1 MHNIGMVAIRLFLNL
16 ILFPHELAHYGV
28 ARLLG
33 MEAELHLTFVR
44 IKRPARHSK
53 WKRIAVALAPAVL
66 GLLLLLYVG
75 WFYQFPSWFILIYC
89 VCWLLP
95 CGRDFANTRR
105 YYRLAG

>member
-1 MHNIGMVAIRLFLNL
+1 MVIIRLFLNL

-33 MEAELHLTFVR
+33 MEADLHLTVVY
-44 IKRPARHSK
+44 IKGASRYSK

-66 GLLLLLYVG
+66 GILALLCMG
-75 WFYQFPSWFILIYC
+75 WFYQYPSWFVLICC

-105 YYRLAG
+105 YYRLAH